1 MIRIYGALILQGFQY
16 RVTSQMVLEPLWFSL
31 EEHFHR
37 YSFCCE
43 LVLKTLL
50 VVNVVYKYLGIE
62 RSVSI
67 GFDFFF
73 FMALDSRV
81 MIMVSPHA
89 LYHSALAD
97 INIFKTR
104 LSGVSFKME
113 SHYLPVNCQLPV
125 F

>member
-73 FMALDSRV
+73 F
-81 MIMVSPHA
+81 
-89 LYHSALAD
+89 YGTG
-97 INIFKTR
+97 F
-104 LSGVSFKME
+104 
-113 SHYLPVNCQLPV
+113 
-125 F
+125 